1 MNIRKIIWL
10 VLGLLVGGAIAQSL
24 QATQLAQALPKLS
37 SAFTTFKNSDDF
49 AKPPLARVCNA
60 CRFLRI
66 PCFAN

>member
-49 AKPPLARVCNA
+49 AKLKTT
-60 CRFLRI
+60 I
-66 PCFAN
+66 